1 MTPNQDQ
8 ARQLIQKAKTVF
20 SQRRMDEARLYARQA
35 CQLAPELE
43 ESWLMMAAVSSP
55 EASLIYLNKALQIN
69 PNSERAKNGLIWA
82 LQRQSKAPEAASAAV
97 SLADTSAGRPMPAAA
112 QPISSVSATPSA
124 LPEMSRLSRF
134 EQAAT
139 VPPGSEDRET
149 PSPLPRIEKKNLY
162 TRQVAAWPIILLV
175 VILCIGIFG
184 VFLINPLIGASA
196 KGQHYAQYEGEIIK
210 PTRTFTP
217 TATFTPT
224 PTHSPTPTPSPK
236 PTKTPKP
243 TATDTPDI
251 LEVSRYES
259 DGVPDVDNN
268 EHWIDVDLSSQSVS
282 AYEGEER
289 VNTFIVS
296 TGTWQH
302 PTVLGSYQIYVKYR
316 YADMAGPGY
325 YLPDVPYVMY
335 FHEGYGVHGTYWHD
349 NFGVP
354 MSHGCIN
361 LRTDDAAWLYDFSEV
376 GTLVH
381 IHQ

>member
-8 ARQLIQKAKTVF
+8 ARHLIQKAKTDF
-20 SQRRMDEARLYARQA
+20 SQRRIDEARLYARQA

-43 ESWLMMAAVSSP
+43 EAWLMMAAVSSP
-55 EASLIYLNKALQIN
+55 EAALIYLNKALQIN
-69 PNSERAKNGLIWA
+69 PNSERAKRGLIWA
-82 LQRQSKAPEAASAAV
+82 LEKQSKAPEAASAGVILTDASV
-97 SLADTSAGRPMPAAA
+97 VRPAPIAAEPVRPVPATASAR
-112 QPISSVSATPSA
+112 
-124 LPEMSRLSRF
+124 PEMSRLSRF
-134 EQAAT
+134 EHAAM
-139 VPPGSEDRET
+139 VPPGTEDRET
-149 PSPLPRIEKKNLY
+149 PIPLPRIEKKNLY
-162 TRQVAAWPIILLV
+162 ARQVAAWPFILLV

-224 PTHSPTPTPSPK
+224 PTHSPTPTPTPK

-251 LEVSRYES
+251 LEVSRYEL

-282 AYEGEER
+282 AYEGEDR

-302 PTVLGSYQIYVKYR
+302 PTVLGSYNIYVKYR

-361 LRTDDAAWLYDFSEV
+361 LRTEDAAWLYDFSEV
-376 GTLVH
+376 GTLVY
-381 IHQ
+381 IHL

>member
-1 MTPNQDQ
+1 MLLKLQLLLSASQ
-8 ARQLIQKAKTVF
+8 MHRQENLHYPPRI
-20 SQRRMDEARLYARQA
+20 
-35 CQLAPELE
+35 P
-43 ESWLMMAAVSSP
+43 
-55 EASLIYLNKALQIN
+55 
-69 PNSERAKNGLIWA
+69 
-82 LQRQSKAPEAASAAV
+82 V
-97 SLADTSAGRPMPAAA
+97 SLVPETTFPRPE
-112 QPISSVSATPSA
+112 Q
-124 LPEMSRLSRF
+124 SRMSRF
-134 EQAAT
+134 EQASAA
-139 VPPGSEDRET
+139 PPGQKDIAA
-149 PSPLPRIEKKNLY
+149 PHPLPRIEKKNLY
-162 TRQVAAWPIILLV
+162 ARQVAAWPFILLV
-175 VILCIGIFG
+175 VFLCIGG
-184 VFLINPLIGASA
+184 LSVFLINPLVSASA

-217 TATFTPT
+217 TATSTPT
-224 PTHSPTPTPSPK
+224 PMPTPTSTPTPK

-251 LEVSRYES
+251 LEVSRYEL

-302 PTVLGSYQIYVKYR
+302 PTILGTYHIYVKYR
-316 YADMAGPGY
+316 YADMSGPGY

-335 FHEGYGVHGTYWHD
+335 FHEGYGLHGTYWHS

-361 LRTDDAAWLYDFSEV
+361 LRTEDADWLYDFSEV

-381 IHQ
+381 VHQ